1 MLLDD
6 TIQPIIQNSCEHEIV
21 LLLLA
26 IDAVHVSG
34 KLTRTILFSK
44 LLRRS
49 VRLESSIR
57 TVMTDLHDRSILTRW
72 LVPNPSGHIANVRY
86 RGGNENKAYGCSSSL
101 HARDYNFQGAAT
113 RLVENVH
120 LIDKEELYLV
130 EDLIVLLP
138 VRDISN
144 QRQSFSYQ
152 AERTN
157 YG

>member
-1 MLLDD
+1 MLSVLPSKGSPCSPSLAASASSGVIIF
-6 TIQPIIQNSCEHEIV
+6 TIAFG
-21 LLLLA
+21 LLL
-26 IDAVHVSG
+26 
-34 KLTRTILFSK
+34 
-44 LLRRS
+44 
-49 VRLESSIR
+49 
-57 TVMTDLHDRSILTRW
+57 
-72 LVPNPSGHIANVRY
+72 RY

-113 RLVENVH
+113 RLIENVH

-138 VRDISN
+138 IRDISN

-152 AERTN
+152 AERTS